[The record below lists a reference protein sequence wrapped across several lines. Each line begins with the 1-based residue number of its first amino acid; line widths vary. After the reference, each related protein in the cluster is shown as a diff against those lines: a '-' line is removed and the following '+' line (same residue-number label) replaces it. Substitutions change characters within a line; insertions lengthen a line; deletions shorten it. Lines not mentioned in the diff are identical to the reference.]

1 MNIIEIIEDKKVGK
15 ELRKEQIDF
24 WIEGLM
30 NGEIADYQTSALLM
44 AIVLKGMTDQEAVWL
59 TNAMANSGDK
69 LDLSAYGDLSADKH
83 SSGGV
88 GDSTTFVVLPTVVA
102 CGLIG
107 AKMSGRGLGHT
118 GGTLDKLESIKG
130 LSVSMSPEKF
140 YNQVDKIGIAVAGQT
155 GQICPADKKLYAL
168 RDVTATVDSVALIA
182 SSIMSKKLAGGA
194 KNIVLDVKCGRGA
207 FMKNQEDAVKLAK
220 LMVSI
225 GRASGRN
232 ISALVTNMNAPLSNY
247 VGNSLEV
254 YGALKVLKNESR
266 GNLYEVSMALA
277 ERLLESAGIDNARE
291 IAEEA
296 IISGRAYQVFENM
309 IAEQGGDIEY
319 LKNPEKLLNTRY
331 VSEILA
337 ECDGYV
343 SDIDAMKVAEVVRD
357 MGGGRIKV
365 EDEIDPWVGVEMTV
379 NVGDKVT
386 KGDVIAKV
394 YYDDIRHENMKSKV
408 LSAVAIDNQK
418 PKRNK
423 LILEMIK

>member
-15 ELRKEQIDF
+15 ELSREQLEF

-88 GDSTTFVVLPTVVA
+88 GDSTTFIVLPTVVA
-102 CGLIG
+102 CGLVG

-118 GGTLDKLESIKG
+118 GGTLDKLEAIEG
-130 LSVSMSPEKF
+130 LSVSMSPEEF
-140 YNQVDKIGIAVAGQT
+140 YNQVNKIGIAVAGQT

-194 KNIVLDVKCGRGA
+194 KNIVLDVKCGKGA
-207 FMKNQEDAVKLAK
+207 FTKNQEDAVKLAK
-220 LMVSI
+220 LMVAI
-225 GRASGRN
+225 GKASGRN
-232 ISALVTNMNAPLSNY
+232 ISALVTDMNVPLSNY

-254 YGALKVLKNESR
+254 YGALKVLKNECR
-266 GNLYEVSMALA
+266 GRLYEASMALA

-291 IAEEA
+291 AAEEA
-296 IISGRAYQVFENM
+296 VSSGRAYQVFESM

-337 ECDGYV
+337 ESDGFV
-343 SDIDAMKVAEVVRD
+343 NDIDAMKIAEVVRD
-357 MGGGRIKV
+357 MGGGRLKV
-365 EDEIDPWVGVEMTV
+365 EDKIDPWVGVEMTV
-379 NVGDKVT
+379 NVGDKVA
-386 KGDVIAKV
+386 KGNTVAKI
-394 YYDDIRHENMKSKV
+394 YYNHIVHENLKEKV
-408 LSAVAIDNQK
+408 QSAVAIDSQK
-418 PKRNK
+418 PKQNK
-423 LILEMIK
+423 LILEIIK

>member
-24 WIEGLM
+24 WIAGLM
-30 NGEIADYQTSALLM
+30 KGEIADYQTSALLM
-44 AIVLKGMTDQEAVWL
+44 AIVLKGMTDKEAVWL
-59 TNAMANSGDK
+59 TNAMANSGDM

-88 GDSTTFVVLPTVVA
+88 GDSTTFIVLPTVVA

-118 GGTLDKLESIKG
+118 GGTLDKLESVKG
-130 LSVSMSPEKF
+130 LRVTMTPEKF
-140 YNQVDKIGIAVAGQT
+140 YRQVDKIGIAVAGQT

-207 FMKNQEDAVKLAK
+207 FMKNQEDAVSLAK

-225 GRASGRN
+225 GKASGRN
-232 ISALVTNMNAPLSNY
+232 ISALVTDMNVPLSNY

-254 YGALKVLKNESR
+254 YGALKVLRNESR
-266 GNLYEVSMALA
+266 GNLYEVSLALA

-291 IAEEA
+291 VAEEA

-309 IAEQGGDIEY
+309 IAEQGGDIDY
-319 LKNPEKLLNTRY
+319 IKNPEKLLNTRY
-331 VSEILA
+331 VLPILA
-337 ECDGYV
+337 KSNGYV
-343 SDIDAMKVAEVVRD
+343 SDIDAMKIAEVVRD

-365 EDEIDPWVGVEMTV
+365 EDNIDSQVGVELTV
-379 NVGDKVT
+379 NVGDKIEN
-386 KGDVIAKV
+386 GDVIAKI
-394 YYDDIRHENMKSKV
+394 YYNKIEHENMSSKV
-408 LSAVAIDNQK
+408 LSAVTIDSQK
-418 PKRNK
+418 PKQNK
-423 LILEMIK
+423 LILEIIK

>member
-15 ELRKEQIDF
+15 ELSREQLEF

-44 AIVLKGMTDQEAVWL
+44 AIVLKGMTDKEAVWL

-88 GDSTTFVVLPTVVA
+88 GDSTTFIVLPTVVA
-102 CGLIG
+102 CGLVG

-118 GGTLDKLESIKG
+118 GGTLDKLEAIEG

-140 YNQVDKIGIAVAGQT
+140 YNQVNKIGIAVAGQT

-194 KNIVLDVKCGRGA
+194 KNIVLDVKCGKGA

-220 LMVSI
+220 LMVAI
-225 GRASGRN
+225 GKASGRN
-232 ISALVTNMNAPLSNY
+232 ISALVTDMNVPLSNY

-254 YGALKVLKNESR
+254 YGALKVLKNECR
-266 GNLYEVSMALA
+266 GRLYEASMALA
-277 ERLLESAGIDNARE
+277 ERLLESAGIDNAKER
-291 IAEEA
+291 AEEA
-296 IISGRAYQVFENM
+296 VSSGRACRVFESM

-337 ECDGYV
+337 ESDGFV
-343 SDIDAMKVAEVVRD
+343 NDIDAMKIAEVVRD
-357 MGGGRIKV
+357 MGGGRLKV
-365 EDEIDPWVGVEMTV
+365 EDKIDPWVGVEMTV
-379 NVGDKVT
+379 NVGDKVA
-386 KGDVIAKV
+386 KGDTVAKI
-394 YYDDIRHENMKSKV
+394 YYNHIGHENLKEKV
-408 LSAVAIDNQK
+408 QSAVAIDSQK
-418 PKRNK
+418 PKQNK
-423 LILEMIK
+423 LILEIIK

>member
-44 AIVLKGMTDQEAVWL
+44 AIVLKGMTDREAVWL

-155 GQICPADKKLYAL
+155 GQI
-168 RDVTATVDSVALIA
+168 
-182 SSIMSKKLAGGA
+182 
-194 KNIVLDVKCGRGA
+194 
-207 FMKNQEDAVKLAK
+207 
-220 LMVSI
+220 
-225 GRASGRN
+225 
-232 ISALVTNMNAPLSNY
+232 
-247 VGNSLEV
+247 
-254 YGALKVLKNESR
+254 
-266 GNLYEVSMALA
+266 
-277 ERLLESAGIDNARE
+277 
-291 IAEEA
+291 
-296 IISGRAYQVFENM
+296 
-309 IAEQGGDIEY
+309 
-319 LKNPEKLLNTRY
+319 
-331 VSEILA
+331 
-337 ECDGYV
+337 
-343 SDIDAMKVAEVVRD
+343 
-357 MGGGRIKV
+357 
-365 EDEIDPWVGVEMTV
+365 
-379 NVGDKVT
+379 
-386 KGDVIAKV
+386 
-394 YYDDIRHENMKSKV
+394 
-408 LSAVAIDNQK
+408 
-418 PKRNK
+418 
-423 LILEMIK
+423 

>member
-24 WIEGLM
+24 WIAGLM
-30 NGEIADYQTSALLM
+30 RGEVADYQTSALLM
-44 AIVLKGMTDQEAVWL
+44 AIVLKGMTDKEAVWL
-59 TNAMANSGDK
+59 TNAMANSGDS

-88 GDSTTFVVLPTVVA
+88 GDSTTFIVLPTVVA

-140 YNQVDKIGIAVAGQT
+140 YSQVDKIGIAVAGQT

-194 KNIVLDVKCGRGA
+194 KNIVLDVKCGKGA

-220 LMVSI
+220 LMVAI
-225 GRASGRN
+225 GKESGRN
-232 ISALVTNMNAPLSNY
+232 ISALVTDMNAPLSNY

-254 YGALKVLKNESR
+254 YGALKVLRNECR
-266 GNLYEVSMALA
+266 GNLYDVSMALA
-277 ERLLESAGIDNARE
+277 ERLLESAGIDDARRR
-291 IAEEA
+291 AEEA
-296 IISGRAYQVFENM
+296 VSSGRAYQVFENM
-309 IAEQGGDIEY
+309 IVEQGGDIEY

-343 SDIDAMKVAEVVRD
+343 SDIDAMKIAEVVRD

-365 EDEIDPWVGVEMTV
+365 EDAIDPWVGVEMTV
-379 NVGDKVT
+379 SVGDKVN
-386 KGDVIAKV
+386 KGDVIAKI
-394 YYDDIRHENMKSKV
+394 YYDNIQHENMKTKV
-408 LSAVAIDNQK
+408 QSAVAIGSQK
-418 PKRNK
+418 PKQNK
-423 LILEMIK
+423 LILEIIK